1 VRIALNDIGKQYGA
15 HWIFQHVAA
24 DFYPGH
30 IYPIIGNNG
39 SGKSTLLQI
48 ISGFVTP
55 NQGQVRMVLDDQELV
70 VEEWYKHISIA
81 APYLHL
87 FEEFTVEES
96 ILLHQ
101 KLKPL
106 HDTHAEDL
114 MDEIDLLKHR
124 KKTLKQ
130 LSSGMRQRLKLA
142 LAMKSESAILLLDE
156 PCSNL
161 DKHWISWYNEVLK
174 NSMMERITIIC
185 SNSQE
190 EELAN
195 ATDEALDISAT
206 RFRG

>member
-1 VRIALNDIGKQYGA
+1 MRIALNDIGKQYGS
-15 HWIFQHVAA
+15 HWIFQHVEAS
-24 DFYPGH
+24 FEPGH

-55 NQGQVRMVLDDQELV
+55 NQGQVRIEIDAKELA

-81 APYLHL
+81 APYLDL

-101 KLKPL
+101 KFKPL
-106 HDTHAEDL
+106 RDANAEDL

-142 LAMKSESAILLLDE
+142 LAMKSESALLLLDE

-174 NSMMERITIIC
+174 LRMQDRITIVC

-206 RFRG
+206 CFRG